1 MATLCGGK
9 ICQIQKTTSS
19 MLFFQEAGGGVLD
32 YFML

>member
-9 ICQIQKTTSS
+9 ICQIKKTTSS
-19 MLFFQEAGGGVLD
+19 MLFFQEAGGALD

>member
-19 MLFFQEAGGGVLD
+19 MLFFQEAGVLD